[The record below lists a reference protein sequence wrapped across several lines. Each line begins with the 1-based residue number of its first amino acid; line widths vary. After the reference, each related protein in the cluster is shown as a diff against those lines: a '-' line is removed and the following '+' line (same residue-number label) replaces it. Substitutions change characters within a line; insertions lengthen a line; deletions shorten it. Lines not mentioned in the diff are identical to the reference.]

1 MRRVAVITGASRRI
15 VRATGLVL
23 AGRRPDSRQDQGDDQ
38 TVWWLARQVVA
49 RQRGRLRIET
59 PENSPTRHEEV
70 DSPIR
75 SKVMDADRDSSAPR
89 PEISAHVGS
98 CVIRVRE
105 LDPSLKFYCDVFSC
119 NVAVREADM
128 ALLVAPNVFH
138 IHLRAPS
145 RRGRGHHRRVQYLLW
160 ATDTESDL
168 QEFAPAAARL
178 RACGL
183 LPHRKRSD
191 RHPRIRPRRGAG
203 PRRLPESLSAPTHR
217 DSSAP
222 ACLTV
227 RPEQVASTGSSLPPT
242 PAA

>member
-23 AGRRPDSRQDQGDDQ
+23 AGRRPGSRQDQGDDQ
-38 TVWWLARQVVA
+38 TVVA
-49 RQRGRLRIET
+49 CAPRCCGATGAAQGRDTQKRV
-59 PENSPTRHEEV
+59 PTRYEEV

-75 SKVMDADRDSSAPR
+75 SKVMDADRDSNAPR
-89 PEISAHVGS
+89 PEISAHVAS

-105 LDPSLKFYCDVFSC
+105 LDPSLKFCDVLSC

-128 ALLVAPNVFH
+128 ALLVAPNGFH

-145 RRGRGHHRRVQYLLW
+145 RRAARPHRRVQYLLW

-191 RHPRIRPRRGAG
+191 RHPRIRPRRGAS
-203 PRRLPESLSAPTHR
+203 PHRLPESLSAPTHR

-227 RPEQVASTGSSLPPT
+227 RPEQVASTGSILPPT
-242 PAA
+242 AAA